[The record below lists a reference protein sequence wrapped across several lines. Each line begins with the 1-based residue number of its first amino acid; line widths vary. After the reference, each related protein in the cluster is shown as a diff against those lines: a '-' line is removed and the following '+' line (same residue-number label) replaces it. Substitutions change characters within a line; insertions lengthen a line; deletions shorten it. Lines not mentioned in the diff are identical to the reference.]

1 MPPAKRPS
9 YGCGGVKRSSP
20 TGGLAKGI
28 DRKEVASDV
37 AHFMPLIVP
46 ADMVAVLKLEAW
58 AVTNVEANVHER
70 RSRKDMNDDR
80 AKLLRF
86 YLC

>member
-1 MPPAKRPS
+1 MPPANRPS
-9 YGCGGVKRSSP
+9 YGCGGVNRSSP

-28 DRKEVASDV
+28 DRKDVASEL

-58 AVTNVEANVHER
+58 TVTNVEANVHER
-70 RSRKDMNDDR
+70 RSRKDMDDNQ
-80 AKLLRF
+80 AE
-86 YLC
+86 